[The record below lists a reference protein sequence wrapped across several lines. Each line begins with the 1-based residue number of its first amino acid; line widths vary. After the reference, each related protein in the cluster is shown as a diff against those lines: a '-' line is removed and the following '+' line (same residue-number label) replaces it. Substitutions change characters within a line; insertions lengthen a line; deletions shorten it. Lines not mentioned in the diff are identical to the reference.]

1 MFHLSLLPQ
10 CSRSWDETSS
20 QDQKIIS
27 DLAGCSYEQVEE
39 ILAPLASTFGGPLI
53 RSGNLWKVVSLRD
66 LWTQV
71 GNQLTSHQL
80 KRFENT
86 FHSVVSAIDPH
97 FETQPNADTFYE
109 DNSVGKPS
117 GSIRR
122 GLTESMIA
130 LAVFPEVATLITDV
144 SSHVNSAVYKLL
156 NNATEPL
163 WWSLSQDFHN
173 LAEAAPTVFLDAVEA
188 GLEGDS
194 PQILS
199 LFRSDEGIMHPT
211 EYLSNLLWAL
221 EMLARSPRYLMQS
234 ALYWLG

>member
-1 MFHLSLLPQ
+1 M
-10 CSRSWDETSS
+10 ESS
-20 QDQKIIS
+20 FI
-27 DLAGCSYEQVEE
+27 
-39 ILAPLASTFGGPLI
+39 T
-53 RSGNLWKVVSLRD
+53 D